1 MPVDPVTVMTTI
13 SVGLKLID
21 QFGDLARRFMDQQRP
36 QSPAETVEQ
45 AGNTMELRHNGDV
58 VQRRAAEELNL
69 NAWDEVRYRALERR
83 TMLNWQYF
91 NELSAQ
97 LPLLASDE
105 QGRIRMRMENTKSE
119 LCTDLRAM
127 AQAYERTLMMSL
139 PDHYQLHDVCG

>member
-1 MPVDPVTVMTTI
+1 MTVDPFTVMTTI

-21 QFGDLARRFMDQQRP
+21 QFGDLARRFMDQRP
-36 QSPAETVEQ
+36 QPHAETVEQ
-45 AGNTMELRHNGDV
+45 AGDTMELRHNGSV

-119 LCTDLRAM
+119 LCTDLREM

-139 PDHYQLHDVCG
+139 PDHYGLHDVCD

>member
-1 MPVDPVTVMTTI
+1 MTVDPFSVMTTI

-21 QFGDLARRFMDQQRP
+21 QFGDLGKRFMDQRSQP
-36 QSPAETVEQ
+36 PAETVEQ

-58 VQRRAAEELNL
+58 VERRAAEELNL

-83 TMLNWQYF
+83 ALLNWQYF
-91 NELSAQ
+91 NELSIQ
-97 LPLLASDE
+97 LPMLTPDE

-119 LCTDLRAM
+119 LCTDLRDM

-139 PDHYQLHDVCG
+139 PEHYQLHDVCG